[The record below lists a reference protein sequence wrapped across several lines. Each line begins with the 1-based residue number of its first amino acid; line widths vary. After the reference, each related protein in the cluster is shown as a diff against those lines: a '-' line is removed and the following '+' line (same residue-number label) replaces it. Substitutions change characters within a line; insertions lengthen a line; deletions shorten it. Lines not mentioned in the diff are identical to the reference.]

1 DYQSRQF
8 AGHHLRCGINGPG
21 PGQGRRS
28 GQCHCRAGERSDRA
42 HAAPARAVERR
53 NQLGHQEDS
62 QGLSQDVAQTCVSAT
77 PDDCA
82 HLSVDTVRE
91 IHAEAIKRFGG
102 LNGVRDENLLAS
114 AVLTPQSSFGGKSP
128 YADIVEVA
136 AAYLFYICNNH
147 PFLDGNKRTAM
158 MAAIVFLRLNG
169 IEPLPD
175 SGKWEKLM
183 LDVAANKLDR
193 ATTTQRLRKLLKRQ
207 RKPRHG

>member
-1 DYQSRQF
+1 M
-8 AGHHLRCGINGPG
+8 
-21 PGQGRRS
+21 
-28 GQCHCRAGERSDRA
+28 
-42 HAAPARAVERR
+42 
-53 NQLGHQEDS
+53 
-62 QGLSQDVAQTCVSAT
+62 SAT
-77 PDDCA
+77 PDDCV
-82 HLSVDTVRE
+82 HLSIDTVRE
-91 IHAEAIKRFGG
+91 IHAEAIKQFGG

-169 IEPLPD
+169 IKPLPD
-175 SGKWEKLM
+175 SQKWEKLM

-193 ATTTQRLRKLLKRQ
+193 AMTSQHLGKLLKRQ
-207 RKPRHG
+207 RKPRRG